1 MCDTSSIVDFVTRSF
16 FEELGT
22 DESEFDSYWFSCCLS
37 SLSHQPTTGDKNAY
51 VCSAREAGRA
61 SKRAPDFAMTL
72 AVFRG
77 PGGAVCM
84 G

>member
-1 MCDTSSIVDFVTRSF
+1 MSS
-16 FEELGT
+16 T
-22 DESEFDSYWFSCCLS
+22 DVGFLVVSP
-37 SLSHQPTTGDKNAY
+37 SLSPNRTSDNNGRRNAY

-61 SKRAPDFAMTL
+61 SKRSPDFAMTL